1 MIKYWRALRALRAR
15 FARAL
20 RARVLM
26 RDHAFL
32 NRGLLSVHWRAG
44 HFGFLLNSDQTLL
57 DSIRG

>member
-1 MIKYWRALRALRAR
+1 MDSARAS
-15 FARAL
+15 RAL

-26 RDHAFL
+26 RDDAFL

-44 HFGFLLNSDQTLL
+44 HIGFLLNSDQTLL